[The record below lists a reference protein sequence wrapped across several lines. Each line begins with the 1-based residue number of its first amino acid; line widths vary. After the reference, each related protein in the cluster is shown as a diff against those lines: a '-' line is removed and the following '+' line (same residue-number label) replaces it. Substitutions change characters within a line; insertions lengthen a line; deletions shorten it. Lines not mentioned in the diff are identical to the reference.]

1 MKQIELSLGNRKK
14 NGVSRISLGKKRTK
28 ASTLVADWWFHK
40 MKKDFRK
47 NSLYNMGK
55 LLLMAA
61 LIHTFISSRSN

>member
-28 ASTLVADWWFHK
+28 ANTLVADWWFHK

-47 NSLYNMGK
+47 KSLYNMDK
-55 LLLMAA
+55 
-61 LIHTFISSRSN
+61 

>member
-14 NGVSRISLGKKRTK
+14 NGVRRISLGKKRTK

-47 NSLYNMGK
+47 NSLYNAEK
-55 LLLMAA
+55 
-61 LIHTFISSRSN
+61 

>member
-1 MKQIELSLGNRKK
+1 MLSHLLNEANRTITRQSKK

-47 NSLYNMGK
+47 NSLHNMDK
-55 LLLMAA
+55 
-61 LIHTFISSRSN
+61 

>member
-14 NGVSRISLGKKRTK
+14 NGISQISLGKKRTK

-47 NSLYNMGK
+47 DSLYNMDK
-55 LLLMAA
+55 
-61 LIHTFISSRSN
+61 